1 MEKPNPI
8 PGCIVLIAAFD
19 DIPEHSFLVY
29 EVYEDCITGVAQ
41 SGPLDGEYGEPDLAL
56 LIKALQAPK
65 E

>member
-29 EVYEDCITGVAQ
+29 EDCITGVAQ

-56 LIKALQAPK
+56 LIKVLQAPR